1 MEKIKYIIIFYL
13 IISSHC
19 LAGIK
24 EMHNVPHNV
33 HPIETT
39 YEILKIRADD
49 GDAVAQFKLAIKFEE
64 GINIDQNYE
73 KAFKWYK
80 LAAEAGIADA
90 CFKVA
95 YYYDQGIGGVS
106 IDYHQA
112 IRWYTLAFE
121 EGHKYASY
129 NLGSMFY
136 NGEVAE
142 QNLIISYM
150 FYTISSYLG
159 LKIADAEKKELE
171 YNLTIYQLKKA
182 EELID
187 NCIRRDFIECF

>member
-24 EMHNVPHNV
+24 EMHNVPDNV

-80 LAAEAGIADA
+80 LAAKAGITDA
-90 CFKVA
+90 CFKVG
-95 YYYDQGIGGVS
+95 YFYDQGIGGVT
-106 IDYHQA
+106 IDYNQA
-112 IRWYTLAFE
+112 IRWYSLAFE
-121 EGHKYASY
+121 NGHKYASY
-129 NLGSMFY
+129 NLGSIYY
-136 NGEVAE
+136 NGEGVE
-142 QNLIISYM
+142 HNLVTSYM
-150 FYTISSYLG
+150 
-159 LKIADAEKKELE
+159 
-171 YNLTIYQLKKA
+171 
-182 EELID
+182 
-187 NCIRRDFIECF
+187 